1 MNNDITP
8 IPISN
13 FNIYMTKIDVDNL
26 KIMEELDTGKRQVEP
41 SYKDGFLSKTTVTY
55 FEDERLPLNSPE
67 CEKLKKLMTEKVS
80 SIVGKPMVLAEIW
93 SLTLNRGQSITVHT
107 HKSNTHMRPEDYY
120 SVSYYVN
127 APEGSARLIFNV
139 NICNTIERLIPITP
153 EPGMFLIFNSFIQ
166 HYSDRHN
173 SDEPRLVISANFHPK
188 NPDLTPVPDWSAYN

>member
-1 MNNDITP
+1 MSEEIIQ
-8 IPISN
+8 IPLSDFSIH
-13 FNIYMTKIDVDNL
+13 MTRINVDNL
-26 KIMEELDTGKRQVEP
+26 KILEELDSGKRQIEH
-41 SYKDGFLSKTTVTY
+41 SYREGFLSKTTVTY
-55 FEDERLPLNSPE
+55 FEDERLPLNAPE
-67 CEKLKKLMTEKVS
+67 CEKLKQLMTDKVS
-80 SIVGKPMVLAEIW
+80 AVAGKPMMLAEIW

-173 SDEPRLVISANFHPK
+173 SDEQRLVISANFHPE

>member
-1 MNNDITP
+1 MNDDIIS
-8 IPISN
+8 IPISD
-13 FNIYMTKIDVDNL
+13 FNIYMTKIDVDNS

-55 FEDERLPLNSPE
+55 FEDERLPLDAYE

-80 SIVGKPMVLAEIW
+80 IAAGKPMVLAEIW

-107 HKSNTHMRPEDYY
+107 HKSNTHMRPEEYY

-139 NICNTIERLIPITP
+139 SICNTIERLIPITP

-166 HYSDRHN
+166 HYSDRHS
-173 SDEPRLVISANFHPK
+173 SDEPRLVISANFHPE
-188 NPDLTPVPDWSAYN
+188 NPDLTPIPDWSAYN